1 MCQYTLPL
9 FVNYALAEL
18 KQPFEE
24 LVFSDQFL
32 ALFIL
37 NCHVLVGFLIAFFVC
52 SFVVFQLS

>member
-1 MCQYTLPL
+1 M
-9 FVNYALAEL
+9 NYALAEL

-24 LVFSDQFL
+24 FVFSDQFL

-37 NCHVLVGFLIAFFVC
+37 NCHFLVGFLIAFFVC